1 MFKKGDIILILSIA
15 LIAAAGYVSLKIY
28 NTEGSH
34 RIAVIIQNDSVIRR
48 IDLDKVERNE
58 KIKIPGKYNETA
70 FVEKGRIRFG
80 HAGCPDELCV
90 KTGWLTRPGDM
101 AVCIP
106 NRAIIKIE
114 GYANELDGVAY

>member
-15 LIAAAGYVSLKIY
+15 LIAAAGYISLKIH
-28 NTEGSH
+28 NTGGSH
-34 RIAVIIQNDSVIRR
+34 RIAVIIQNDSVIKR
-48 IDLDKVERNE
+48 IDLDKVKRNE

-80 HAGCPDELCV
+80 HADCPDELCV
-90 KTGWLTRPGDM
+90 KAGWLTHPGDM